1 MHISSVD
8 LHHWNRPR
16 LLLYS
21 LKVIYITFYLIVG
34 SASEREE
41 MNEHDYVRHF
51 IELVELEREE
61 QMRQHEE
68 EMRRLSGREREEK
81 GRAFLGMRGKSQD
94 LGLGGKYLVRFR
106 KQNSGLTLPESE
118 IEVGDLVLVSK
129 AGTAP
134 WDDDN
139 PTGTVA
145 EKTLYSI
152 KVAFDDAPPGSVYRK
167 DLRIDLFINDITF
180 QRMIEALNKFK
191 RLPRRRKDKLLGIT
205 SPEFTTIKELKFC
218 NDALN
223 ESQQEAVLRCLAAQD
238 FFLIHGP
245 PGTGKTIT
253 CIELILQLV
262 KRDYKILAAADSNVA
277 VDNLV
282 ERLDR
287 LGVNVVRIG
296 HPARVIPSLRR
307 RSLDYLVQEDPDY
320 IKAQELRE
328 RAYELK
334 ERMSGF
340 VVPEMR
346 WRRGLSDEA
355 IMQLARQGRPTRGI
369 PAKKLNGMRKWL
381 VVKQRLDKLFGMA
394 RELEENAIRSVIE
407 DAEVVC
413 ATNSTAGSEILKGAK
428 FDFAVIDEATQST
441 EPSALIPVLKAKR
454 FIMAGDHKQL
464 PPTIL
469 NEAAERGGLSR
480 SLFERLLQ
488 LYGDRIRAML
498 EVQYRMNEE
507 IEAFPNKEFYNG
519 KLRAY
524 EGVKRRNLMDIL
536 QESKVAELE
545 DDDIAPFLF
554 IDTQGSDEFKERTR
568 RGSTSKENVGE
579 ARLVRD
585 IAERLLRLGI
595 PPEEIAVISPYDDQV
610 SLMKAMLRVEGLEI
624 KTVDGFQGRE
634 KEVVIVSFVRSN
646 KRGKIGFLRD
656 LRRLNVSITRAKRKL
671 VLIGDSITLEHEGCY
686 RRLIGSAKDRDA
698 YKRVTDNE

>member
-1 MHISSVD
+1 MPPFVWTD
-8 LHHWNRPR
+8 CLLHP
-16 LLLYS
+16 
-21 LKVIYITFYLIVG
+21 LKVMCIISYLTLGI
-34 SASEREE
+34 ETLLKE
-41 MNEHDYVRHF
+41 MNENEYVQHF
-51 IELVELEREE
+51 AELVELERGE
-61 QMRQHEE
+61 QMRLHEE

-81 GRAFLGMRGKSQD
+81 GRAFLKMKGKSQD
-94 LGLGGKYLVRFR
+94 LGLGGKHLVRFR
-106 KQNSGLTLPESE
+106 KQNAGLTLPESE

-145 EKTLYSI
+145 EKTSYSI
-152 KVAFDDAPPGSVYRK
+152 TVAFDDAPPGFVYRK
-167 DLRIDLFINDITF
+167 DLRIDLFVNDITF
-180 QRMIEALNKFK
+180 QRMIEALKKFK
-191 RLPRRRKDKLLGIT
+191 RLPRWRKDKLLGNT
-205 SPEFTTIKELKFC
+205 PPDFTKVKEIEFC
-218 NDALN
+218 NEELN
-223 ESQQEAVLRCLAAQD
+223 GSQQEAVLRCLAAQD

-253 CIELILQLV
+253 CIEVIAQLV
-262 KRDYKILAAADSNVA
+262 KRGYKILAAADSNVA

-282 ERLDR
+282 ERLDK
-287 LGVNVVRIG
+287 LGVEVVRIG

-320 IKAQELRE
+320 IKAQGLRE

-334 ERMSGF
+334 ERMKGV

-355 IMQLARQGRPTRGI
+355 IMQLAREGRAVRGI
-369 PAKKLNGMRKWL
+369 PAAKLKGMRKWL
-381 VVKQRLDKLFGMA
+381 TVKQRIDKLFGTA
-394 RELEENAIRSVIE
+394 RELEESAINGIIKA
-407 DAEVVC
+407 AEVIC
-413 ATNSTAGSEILKGAK
+413 ATNSTAGSEILKSAK

-441 EPSALIPVLKAKR
+441 EPSSLIAVLKAKR

-469 NEAAERGGLSR
+469 NEEAARGSLSK

-488 LYGDRIRAML
+488 LHGDRIRVML

-507 IEAFPNKEFYNG
+507 IESFPNKEFYEG
-519 KLRAY
+519 KLQAS
-524 EGVKRRNLMDIL
+524 EQVKRQTLMDIL
-536 QESKVAELE
+536 PKTKLMDEEVK
-545 DDDIAPFLF
+545 PFLF
-554 IDTQGSDEFKERTR
+554 IDTHVSDEFRERIR

-579 ARLVRD
+579 AKLVKD
-585 IAERLLRLGI
+585 IAEHLLSLSI
-595 PPEEIAVISPYDDQV
+595 APEEIAIISPYDDQIA
-610 SLMKAMLRVEGLEI
+610 LIRAMLRVDGLEI

-646 KRGKIGFLRD
+646 QSGEIGFLRD

-671 VLIGDSITLEHEGCY
+671 VLIGDSTTLESNGCY
-686 RRLIGSAKDRDA
+686 KRLIESAKERGA
-698 YKRVTDNE
+698 YKSVI

>member
-1 MHISSVD
+1 
-8 LHHWNRPR
+8 
-16 LLLYS
+16 
-21 LKVIYITFYLIVG
+21 
-34 SASEREE
+34 
-41 MNEHDYVRHF
+41 MNENEYIQHF
-51 IELVELEREE
+51 TELVELEREE

-68 EMRRLSGREREEK
+68 EMRRLSGREREAK
-81 GRAFLGMRGKSQD
+81 GRAFLKMKGKSQD
-94 LGLGGKYLVRFR
+94 LGLGGKHLVRFR
-106 KQNSGLTLPESE
+106 KQNAGFVLPDSE

-145 EKTLYSI
+145 EKTSYSI
-152 KVAFDDAPPGSVYRK
+152 TVAFDDAPPGFVYRK
-167 DLRIDLFINDITF
+167 DLRIDLFVNDITF
-180 QRMIEALNKFK
+180 QRMIEALKRLK
-191 RLPRRRKDKLLGIT
+191 RLPRWRKDKLLGNT
-205 SPEFTTIKELKFC
+205 PPEFTKIKEIEFC
-218 NDALN
+218 NKELN
-223 ESQQEAVLRCLAAQD
+223 ESQREAVLRCLAAQD

-253 CIELILQLV
+253 CIELIVQLV
-262 KRDYKILAAADSNVA
+262 KRGYKILAAADSNVA

-282 ERLDR
+282 ERLDK
-287 LGVNVVRIG
+287 LGVEVVRIG

-320 IKAQELRE
+320 IKAQELRA

-334 ERMSGF
+334 ERMKGF
-340 VVPEMR
+340 IVPEMR

-355 IMQLARQGRPTRGI
+355 IMQLAREGRTVRGI
-369 PAKKLNGMRKWL
+369 PATKLKGMREWL
-381 VVKQRLDKLFGMA
+381 TVKQQIDKLFGTA
-394 RELEENAIRSVIE
+394 RELEESAINRIIKT
-407 DAEVVC
+407 AEVIC
-413 ATNSTAGSEILKGAK
+413 ATNSTAGSEILKSAK

-441 EPSALIPVLKAKR
+441 EPSSLIAVLKAKR

-469 NEAAERGGLSR
+469 NEEAARGSLSR

-488 LYGDRIRAML
+488 LHGDRIRVML

-507 IEAFPNKEFYNG
+507 IASFPNNEFYEG
-519 KLRAY
+519 KLQAS
-524 EGVKRRNLMDIL
+524 EQVKRQKLMDIL
-536 QESKVAELE
+536 PESKLIDEEVK
-545 DDDIAPFLF
+545 PFLF
-554 IDTQGSDEFKERTR
+554 IDTRGSDDEFRERAR

-579 ARLVRD
+579 AKMVKD
-585 IAERLLRLGI
+585 IVERLLSLDI
-595 PPEEIAVISPYDDQV
+595 APEEIAIISPYDDQV
-610 SLMKAMLRVEGLEI
+610 GLIRTMLRVDGLEI

-646 KRGKIGFLRD
+646 KSGEIGFLRD

-671 VLIGDSITLEHEGCY
+671 VLIGDSTTLESNGCY
-686 RRLIGSAKDRDA
+686 KRLIESAKERGA
-698 YKRVTDNE
+698 YKSVV